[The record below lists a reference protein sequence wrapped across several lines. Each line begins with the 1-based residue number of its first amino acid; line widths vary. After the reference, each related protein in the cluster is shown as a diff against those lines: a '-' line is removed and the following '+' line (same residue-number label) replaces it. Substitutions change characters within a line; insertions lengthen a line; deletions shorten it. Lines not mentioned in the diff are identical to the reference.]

1 MLLPSVGDTRDK
13 TNPFL
18 VNESSATHLLWHLC
32 FLFCDLR
39 MLPAIE
45 LLTNSGLD
53 FEFGFSFFFIF
64 FLERQLDPE
73 KSDKPQI
80 FMLSGA
86 YNLL

>member
-1 MLLPSVGDTRDK
+1 
-13 TNPFL
+13 
-18 VNESSATHLLWHLC
+18 
-32 FLFCDLR
+32 